1 MADTMRAYQITAWGE
16 PAEYRE
22 VPVPEP
28 GPGQV
33 LVKVAGVGLCHSDE
47 FFLNAQ
53 PGMFPYDLPFTL
65 GHEIAGW
72 VAKYGPGTP
81 HDVPLIGSAVIVYA
95 SSPCGE
101 CVSCRSGAENIC
113 LKTRS
118 GRGYGRDGGLADY
131 VLVDNLAH
139 IVPLDDLDPVA
150 TAPLCDAGTTSFH
163 AVRRALPKLLPDGA
177 AVVIGAGGLGG
188 YAVQWL
194 RLLSDARIIA
204 VDTAQH
210 RLDHAR
216 ELGAHELLLSDED
229 VNNRL
234 AEMVG
239 GRGADIVLDFVGIDQ
254 TLATGLSVAAR
265 SSSFGIIGAGRGQVS
280 VSWGQLPFEC
290 DLWCTQGSTVADLF
304 AVVELAKTG
313 DVVMDVDRFG
323 FDDIPNAYRALAEGS
338 VRSRAVVEVGT

>member
-1 MADTMRAYQITAWGE
+1 
-16 PAEYRE
+16 
-22 VPVPEP
+22 
-28 GPGQV
+28 
-33 LVKVAGVGLCHSDE
+33 
-47 FFLNAQ
+47 FLNAR
-53 PGMFPYDLPFTL
+53 PGTFPYELPFTL
-65 GHEIAGW
+65 GHETAGW

-81 HDVPLIGSAVIVYA
+81 RDVPVVGSPVIVYA
-95 SSPCGE
+95 SSPCGQ
-101 CVSCRSGAENIC
+101 CVSCRAGAENIC
-113 LKTRS
+113 VNTWQ
-118 GRGYGRDGGLADY
+118 GRGYGLDGGLAEY

-163 AVRRALPKLLPDGA
+163 AVRRALHKLLPDGT

-188 YAVQWL
+188 YGIQWL

-210 RLDHAR
+210 RLDHAA
-216 ELGAHELLLSDED
+216 ELGAHELLLSEGD
-229 VNNRL
+229 VNEQL
-234 AEMVG
+234 KGLVG
-239 GRGADIVLDFVGIDQ
+239 DRGADIVLDFVGVDA

-265 SSSFGIIGAGRGQVS
+265 SGSFGIIGAGRGKVS

-290 DLWCTQGSTVADLF
+290 DLWCTQGSTVADLH

-313 DVVMDVDRFG
+313 DVVLDVNRFG

-338 VRSRAVVEVGT
+338 VRSRAVVEVNTA